1 MKKCL
6 LLFLGIVLI
15 GCGPVDP
22 PSSSTPTTTPPAT
35 TTGGTVTGAARNI
48 ADTCAT
54 LAGGFTNTSPNVTE
68 AWFEWGTAATYGN
81 ATQHLYFADLGDV
94 KPAIDVS
101 GLTAATT
108 YHYRFVAK
116 NANGTL
122 YGDDKTFTTVTLA
135 AKTTVVSQLTYPVQ
149 FAVDAANVYWTEGG
163 TSGTVKKA
171 PLAGGAAAALASSLA
186 DPYGIAVDSANV
198 YWTEQAGGFV
208 KTMPIGG
215 CGAAAPPACPLT
227 LAAALKNPQY
237 IAVDATNVYFTEFGS
252 WNTGA
257 GARNADGTINK
268 VPIAGGTAVRLA
280 AALNGPQTI
289 RADAT
294 NIYWTETANSIN
306 GAGSV
311 KQVPIAGGAVKTLV
325 SGLSGSQNIA
335 ADAADIYYWSGFGA
349 MSRVAKDGGNAIE
362 VFSGMTGTQPLIA
375 DSASVY
381 WTESGYGG
389 AVKKLDKATG
399 NISVLASLG
408 FSPCP
413 SCNSQGIAV
422 DATGIYWLESDLFNG
437 ATWTGAGAIKKMA
450 K

>member
-6 LLFLGIVLI
+6 LLFLGIVLM

-22 PSSSTPTTTPPAT
+22 ASSSTGATTPPAT

-48 ADTCAT
+48 IDTGAT
-54 LAGGFTNTSPNVTE
+54 LAGSFTNTSATVTE
-68 AWFEWGTAATYGN
+68 TWFEWGTSATYGT
-81 ATQHLYFADLGDV
+81 ATPHLYFADLGDV
-94 KPAIDVS
+94 KPAVDIS
-101 GLTAATT
+101 GLAAATT
-108 YHYRFVAK
+108 YHYRFATK
-116 NANGTL
+116 NAAGTL

-135 AKTTVVSQLTYPVQ
+135 AKTAVVSQLTYPIQ
-149 FAVDAANVYWTEGG
+149 FAIDATTAYWTEGG
-163 TSGTVKKA
+163 TNGAVKKA
-171 PLAGGAAAALASSLA
+171 PLAGGAAAPLASSLN
-186 DPYGIAVDSANV
+186 DPYGIAVDATNV

-215 CGAAAPPACPLT
+215 CGTAAAPACPLT
-227 LAAALKNPQY
+227 LASALKNPQY
-237 IAVDATNVYFTEFGS
+237 LAVDGTNVYFTEFGS

-257 GARNADGTINK
+257 GMRSADGTINK
-268 VPIAGGTAVRLA
+268 VPIAGGPVVRLA

-294 NIYWTETANSIN
+294 NIYWTETANSIA

-311 KQVPIAGGAVKTLV
+311 KQVPIAGGTVKTLV
-325 SGLSGSQNIA
+325 SGLSGSSNIA
-335 ADAADIYYWSGFGA
+335 ADAADVYYWSGFGA
-349 MSRVAKDGGNAIE
+349 LSRVAKGGGNAIE

-375 DSASVY
+375 DSTSVF
-381 WTESGYGG
+381 WTESSYGG

-399 NISVLASLG
+399 NVSVLASLG
-408 FSPCP
+408 FSSCP
-413 SCNSQGIAV
+413 SCTAQGIAV
-422 DATGIYWLESDLFNG
+422 DSTNIYWLESDLFNG